1 MFEVIQFLRLMSKPH
16 LSLARKLVLP
26 HAILTITTTTVT
38 IITTTTTTKI
48 FIFLSKIIS
57 LIFLNSLV
65 TYEDGF
71 CFEIFQTIHIL
82 NCIDTLAKLIHIYM
96 IFDQMY
102 SIQLGIMSVIQSIY
116 FLFIL
121 FMTDILAFKAP
132 IAQVV

>member
-38 IITTTTTTKI
+38 IITTTKI

-82 NCIDTLAKLIHIYM
+82 NCIVTLAKLTHIYM

-121 FMTDILAFKAP
+121 FMTDILLTFKAP